1 LFNKNREVLSR
12 ENMGMNS
19 EGISAGSTL
28 RIDAEMEILGINR
41 QAGFA

>member
-1 LFNKNREVLSR
+1 
-12 ENMGMNS
+12 MDINS

-28 RIDAEMEILGINR
+28 IHNTALEAIGINR